1 MVRVATFNVRHCTV
15 AGRMPRPVDLAATAH
30 AIRSLGADIVAL
42 QELDAGLARSGRV
55 HQPDELARRL
65 GMHVVFAP
73 AIGAIGAIGGSG
85 DGAVGGD
92 GYGIA
97 VLSRTPVTDVV
108 VHRLPTAPGLE
119 PRVALCCRTAGVSV
133 VVTHLSTRAATA
145 AMQFAAVARF
155 AMRTAPP
162 RIVCG
167 DLNVDVHGTGLLA
180 ASGLRNAAR
189 RRTWPRARPLRQ
201 IDFVLH
207 DASSQAGEGAA
218 PRVAVSDHRPLVVD
232 VTLGVTGAPAV

>member
-1 MVRVATFNVRHCTV
+1 VATFNVRHCTV
-15 AGRMPRPVDLAATAH
+15 AGRMPRPVDLSATAH

-73 AIGAIGAIGGSG
+73 AIGGSG

-108 VHRLPTAPGLE
+108 VHRLPAAPGLE

-145 AMQFAAVARF
+145 TMQFAAVARF
-155 AMRTAPP
+155 AMRMAPP

-232 VTLGVTGAPAV
+232 VTFDVAAAPAV